1 MVREWIG
8 VYIRLISRVLQLH
21 GILLSSSLEGR
32 GYIKMEKSF
41 THEMFSR
48 ERRDDPGKQKI
59 DEGRDVIGMLTAF

>member
-32 GYIKMEKSF
+32 GYIKMDKSF
-41 THEMFSR
+41 THEMFS
-48 ERRDDPGKQKI
+48 RDDPGKQKI